1 MQLRINK
8 HLHRIQRPSLRHINV
23 ALFVVIIL
31 LDSYIAAAPLLP
43 TVVARPRT
51 LNATQAQNF
60 VATHKASN
68 VPAAPQPNQLIIPA
82 MQLDQ
87 PIYEG
92 TDTYAELDKG
102 VWHWPGSST
111 PDKGS
116 NTVLLGHRFTYT
128 TPRGVF
134 YFLDVV
140 KVGDEISI
148 EWNNILYTYRV
159 YQTEVVTPDHVEIL
173 DPTAEPTLTIYT
185 CTPTWWPV
193 NRLVVKA
200 HLERQG

>member
-1 MQLRINK
+1 M
-8 HLHRIQRPSLRHINV
+8 P
-23 ALFVVIIL
+23 
-31 LDSYIAAAPLLP
+31 
-43 TVVARPRT
+43 
-51 LNATQAQNF
+51 
-60 VATHKASN
+60 KAS
-68 VPAAPQPNQLIIPA
+68 ATPQPNQLIIPA

-148 EWNNILYTYRV
+148 VWNNTLYPYRV

-173 DPTAEPTLTIYT
+173 DPTTEPTLTMYT

-193 NRLVVKA
+193 NRLVVRA
-200 HLERQG
+200 HLEKQG